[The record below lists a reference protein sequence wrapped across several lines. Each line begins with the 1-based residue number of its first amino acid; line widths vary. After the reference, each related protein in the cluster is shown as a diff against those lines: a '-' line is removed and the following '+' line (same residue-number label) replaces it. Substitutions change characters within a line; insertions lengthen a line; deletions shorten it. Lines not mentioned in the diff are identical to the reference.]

1 MATPQDKAQE
11 ALKGIAS
18 LIADAQNDTQIS
30 ELFTGKVDESKLEFI
45 INPNVSLGERP
56 NKSEEGFKTYTFLD
70 KMFLNVIG
78 VSLDGLPFASNAIL
92 TGLPNSGKTLL
103 VMEVA
108 LRVAESGKKVAYVT
122 SEKIFRVDNARYDL
136 ESQMREMAGT
146 LNLDWL
152 KIVDNLFVIDT
163 VKFAK
168 LRDWTNFISTYR
180 SLVELKKI
188 DLVLIDS
195 MTLLEEARG
204 ALKYRVLELMRYNQ
218 THGLTS
224 IMINQRAI
232 EEADTLA
239 MAGGIALSYAVD
251 VVMALDYKK
260 VSSWDAQIKLDTG
273 AKQSET
279 VNFFRV
285 LKCSLSK
292 FDAHYKAYEIT
303 QQGQVKLKDVVQP

>member
-1 MATPQDKAQE
+1 MKMATPQEKAQE
-11 ALKGIAS
+11 AMKEIRALLGE
-18 LIADAQNDTQIS
+18 AQNDTPN
-30 ELFTGKVDESKLEFI
+30 LFTGKIDESKLNMV
-45 INPNVSLGERP
+45 INPNASLGERP
-56 NKSEEGFKTYTFLD
+56 NKPEEGFKTYTFLD

-78 VSLDGLPFASNAIL
+78 VSLDGLPFGSNAIL

-108 LRVAESGKKVAYVT
+108 LRVAENGKKVAYVT

-136 ESQMREMAGT
+136 ESQMREMAGI

-163 VKFAK
+163 VKFAE

-180 SLVELKKI
+180 TLVELKKI
-188 DLVLIDS
+188 DIVLIDS

-260 VSSWDAQIKLDTG
+260 VSSWDAQIKQDTG
-273 AKQSET
+273 AKQSE
-279 VNFFRV
+279 VLNFFRI

-303 QQGQVKLKDVVQP
+303 QQGQVKLKDVVQT